1 MNHEYYMNICLELA
15 EKGKGNVAPNPM
27 VGCVIV
33 YEENIIG
40 KGYHE
45 QFGSA
50 HAEVNA
56 INSVKNTSLLKKSR
70 MYVNLEPCSHHG
82 KTPPCSD
89 LIIKKGIPHV
99 IIGSIDNHSKVAGK
113 GIEKLKN
120 SGVKVELGIEQEK
133 CIELNKRF
141 HKFHAEGLPY
151 IILKWAQTKDGFIS
165 RPVRDIKNGKS
176 NWITGEKS
184 IEYVHQQRACEQA
197 ILVGAN
203 TIRFDNPLL
212 TTRGF
217 DGKSPL
223 RVVITSQPLENRDLN
238 ILRDHLPTLIFNKK
252 LDKKEGNKEWIQF
265 NGALKSVLQNLADR
279 DIQSVIVEGGANILN
294 QFIDRNLWD
303 EAHIF
308 IGDVEFNDGIKA
320 PELVNDPSSK
330 RTIGKDELIVY
341 VNR

>member
-15 EKGKGNVAPNPM
+15 KKGKGNVAPNPM

-89 LIIKKGIPHV
+89 LIIRNEIPHV
-99 IIGSIDNHSKVAGK
+99 IIGTIDNHSKVAGK
-113 GIEKLKN
+113 GIEKLKKY
-120 SGVKVELGIEQEK
+120 GIKVEVGIEKEK

-141 HKFHAEGLPY
+141 HKFHTEGLPY
-151 IILKWAQTKDGFIS
+151 IILKWAQSKDGFIS
-165 RPVRDIKNGKS
+165 RTLNDIKKGKN

-184 IEYVHQQRACEQA
+184 IEYVHKQRAYEQA
-197 ILVGAN
+197 ILIGSN
-203 TIRFDNPLL
+203 TVKIDNPLL
-212 TTRGF
+212 TTRGI

-252 LDKKEGNKEWIQF
+252 LDKKEENKEWVQF
-265 NGALKSVLQNLADR
+265 DGAIKSVLQNLADR

-294 QFIDRNLWD
+294 QFIDQNLWD
-303 EAHIF
+303 EAYTF
-308 IGDVEFNDGIKA
+308 VGDVIFNNGIMA
-320 PELVNDPSSK
+320 PKIIKNPSSTK
-330 RTIGKDELIVY
+330 KIGKDELIVY
-341 VNR
+341 LNR

>member
-1 MNHEYYMNICLELA
+1 MNHEYYMNVCLELA
-15 EKGKGNVAPNPM
+15 EQGKGNVAPNPM

-33 YEENIIG
+33 YEETIIG
-40 KGYHE
+40 QGYHE

-56 INSVKNTSLLKKSR
+56 ISSVKNKSLLKKSR

-89 LIIKKGIPHV
+89 LIIRKEIPHV
-99 IIGSIDNHSKVAGK
+99 IIGTIDNHSKVAGK
-113 GIEKLKN
+113 GIERLKN
-120 SGVKVELGIEQEK
+120 AGIKVEVGIEQEK

-141 HKFHAEGLPY
+141 HKFHTEGLPY
-151 IILKWAQTKDGFIS
+151 IILKWAQSKDGFIS
-165 RPVRDIKNGKS
+165 RAVRDIENGKS

-203 TIRFDNPLL
+203 TVKIDNPLL
-212 TTRGF
+212 TTRGL

-223 RVVITSQPLENRDLN
+223 RVIITSQPLENKNLN
-238 ILRDHLPTLIFNKK
+238 ILKDNLPTLIFNKK
-252 LDKKEGNKEWIQF
+252 LDKKEENKEWIQF
-265 NGALKSVLQNLADR
+265 DGSMKSVLQNLAAR
-279 DIQSVIVEGGANILN
+279 DIQSVIVEGGANTLN
-294 QFIDRNLWD
+294 QFINQNLWD
-303 EAHIF
+303 EAHTF
-308 IGDVEFNDGIKA
+308 IGDVIFNDGIKA
-320 PELVNDPSSK
+320 PQLVNNPSSSRK
-330 RTIGKDELIVY
+330 IGKDELIVY

>member
-27 VGCVIV
+27 VGSVIV
-33 YEENIIG
+33 YNENIIG
-40 KGYHE
+40 QGYHE
-45 QFGSA
+45 KYGSA

-56 INSVKNTSLLKKSR
+56 INSVKDPSLLKKSR

-120 SGVKVELGIEQEK
+120 SGVKIELGIEQEK

-141 HKFHAEGLPY
+141 HKFHTEGLPY
-151 IILKWAQTKDGFIS
+151 IILKWAQSKDGFIS
-165 RPVRDIKNGKS
+165 RTARDIENGKS

-203 TIRFDNPLL
+203 TVKTDNPLL

-223 RVVITSQPLENRDLN
+223 RVVVTSQPLENRDLN
-238 ILRDHLPTLIFNKK
+238 ILKDHLPTLIFNKK
-252 LDKKEGNKEWIQF
+252 LNKKEGNKEWIQF
-265 NGALKSVLQNLADR
+265 DGALKSVLQNLANR

-294 QFIDRNLWD
+294 QFIEQNLWD
-303 EAHIF
+303 EAYTF

-320 PELVNDPSSK
+320 PELVNNPSST

-341 VNR
+341 INR